1 MLYLI
6 QPSLCLLTDSFTY
19 YTLTQA
25 SYPFHG
31 LIPFSKVSMAP
42 SFQKYHLKF
51 QWEECW
57 WV

>member
-1 MLYLI
+1 MLYCLI

-25 SYPFHG
+25 SYPLHG
-31 LIPFSKVSMAP
+31 LISFPKVSMAL

-51 QWEECW
+51 
-57 WV
+57 